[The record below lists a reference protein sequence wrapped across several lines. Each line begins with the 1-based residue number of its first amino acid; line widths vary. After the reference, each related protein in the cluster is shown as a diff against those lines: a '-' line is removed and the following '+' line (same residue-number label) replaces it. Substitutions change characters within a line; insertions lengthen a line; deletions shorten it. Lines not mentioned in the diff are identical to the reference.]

1 METVQEILPFARE
14 MLGQGA
20 NRRMFRVYFVGAAV
34 AVLGTALGLL
44 ESICQPFSFD
54 EPLDEELSRLAL
66 REKSAAKEQG
76 QNLEETEALTTEPKK
91 LDMQVGNGRRNS
103 ANRLHAS

>member
-34 AVLGTALGLL
+34 AVLGTSHWKQRAQNGINVVHLLPAL
-44 ESICQPFSFD
+44 
-54 EPLDEELSRLAL
+54 
-66 REKSAAKEQG
+66 
-76 QNLEETEALTTEPKK
+76 QN
-91 LDMQVGNGRRNS
+91 
-103 ANRLHAS
+103 